1 MFSTLD
7 LECREWFS
15 LGAILGEPEQ
25 RHPRARRART
35 APSIAAWR
43 SAVGAARGATSGVI
57 GDTVKLQEILNARG
71 KT

>member
-43 SAVGAARGATSGVI
+43 SAVGAARGATSG
-57 GDTVKLQEILNARG
+57 DTVKLQEILNARG
-71 KT
+71 KA

>member
-7 LECREWFS
+7 LECRES
-15 LGAILGEPEQ
+15 GSVSAQSSANPNSAILGLGASPNS
-25 RHPRARRART
+25 AIDRRVALGR
-35 APSIAAWR
+35 R
-43 SAVGAARGATSGVI
+43 RGARCDLG